1 MVLLVAGIVAAAWY
15 MVFDMFL
22 MEPVIGSYLA
32 GVPGMN
38 AAPATMWIV
47 VGNVVGGLVLAA
59 VYARIRS
66 IFGVGLKN
74 GATYGV
80 YAGVLINFPTWLF
93 LSVFAGWP
101 YGAAWAMTIASI
113 VYVTIAGA
121 LIGLVYEKM
130 GTSKPA

>member
-1 MVLLVAGIVAAAWY
+1 MVLLVAGIVAAVWY
-15 MVFDMFL
+15 VVFDMFL
-22 MEPVIGSYLA
+22 MEPVLGSYLA

-38 AAPATMWIV
+38 AAPAMMWV
-47 VGNVVGGLVLAA
+47 VIGDVVACLVLAA
-59 VYARIRS
+59 VYARTRS

-93 LSVFAGWP
+93 MSVYAGWP
-101 YGAAWAMTIASI
+101 YASAWAMTIASLF
-113 VYVTIAGA
+113 YVTVGGA

-130 GTSKPA
+130 GQPKPA